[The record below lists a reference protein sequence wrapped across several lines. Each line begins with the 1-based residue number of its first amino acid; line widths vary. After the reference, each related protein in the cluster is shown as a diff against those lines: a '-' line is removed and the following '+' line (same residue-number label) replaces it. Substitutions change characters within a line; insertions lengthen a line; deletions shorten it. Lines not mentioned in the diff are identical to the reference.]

1 MTPPWCSLFTGI
13 AKGLYAG
20 FGAVFLGTAPT
31 HALMFGAYRESARE
45 LTPASPPPY
54 ALSLLLTLAT
64 ASFGEAISLATYVP
78 TEVIAKRMQVAA
90 VGPGRHYRH
99 AFHALSSISR
109 VEGARGLYAGAAATA
124 LRDIPYT
131 AVQLALYEAGKA
143 LVLGGGGVP
152 DPTGGAAA
160 ATAATDVAEGDGGSD
175 GVADGVGFGV
185 AGGLGALA
193 GGIAAAVTNPLDVVK
208 TRLQTQPGGVERMYT
223 GVWDCMRR
231 VVREEGWGALGR
243 GVGARVAWVAPSSA
257 IVLAVFEATGRALGG
272 GDAARDGAPLP
283 ERAPH

>member
-1 MTPPWCSLFTGI
+1 MATNFDGRCFSVCSLPLCLPLPCSLHGNGAFFALTASGF

-45 LTPASPPPY
+45 LTPDSPHPY
-54 ALSLLLTLAT
+54 ALSLLLTLTT

-78 TEVIAKRMQVAA
+78 TEVVAKRMQVAA

-143 LVLGGGGVP
+143 LVLGGGGY
-152 DPTGGAAA
+152 PTQRAVAAA
-160 ATAATDVAEGDGGSD
+160 A
-175 GVADGVGFGV
+175 
-185 AGGLGALA
+185 GA
-193 GGIAAAVTNPLDVVK
+193 V
-208 TRLQTQPGGVERMYT
+208 
-223 GVWDCMRR
+223 
-231 VVREEGWGALGR
+231 
-243 GVGARVAWVAPSSA
+243 VAPRISH
-257 IVLAVFEATGRALGG
+257 TGRAVTGVAETASALGWL
-272 GDAARDGAPLP
+272 AAWAPSLAALP
-283 ERAPH
+283 RR